1 MEEKIPWFK
10 NPFIISFISMTFCL
24 FVLLGQCATNNK
36 VTSVQKQNEELVKN
50 VEENTEIIK
59 QFESIVKLQIE
70 QQFTQ
75 NLLYT
80 DQLNRKQISSDDIIN
95 KLNVLNKKINEAKEA
110 KEKN

>member
-1 MEEKIPWFK
+1 
-10 NPFIISFISMTFCL
+10 MTFCL